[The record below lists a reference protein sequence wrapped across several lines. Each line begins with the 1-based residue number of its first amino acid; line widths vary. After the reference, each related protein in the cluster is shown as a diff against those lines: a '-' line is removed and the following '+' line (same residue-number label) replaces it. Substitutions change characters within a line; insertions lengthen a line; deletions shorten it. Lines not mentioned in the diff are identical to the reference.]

1 MFSKDDIVFS
11 YSRAQ
16 ALADGVLVAVPDP
29 LQKEAGFRI
38 PIAMTSRVYEDC
50 VAWTVEDSE
59 RKQVSQ
65 DQEARLWDLLSMA
78 RFAAQCEP
86 RRSVVAFDLLRV
98 PKQGRGIMARR
109 VQLVMTIHQDDDC
122 QPCITVMFPDED

>member
-16 ALADGVLVAVPDP
+16 ALADGVLVAVPEP

-38 PIAMTSRVYEDC
+38 PVAMTSRVYEDC
-50 VAWTVEDSE
+50 VAWTTEDSE
-59 RKQVSQ
+59 RKRVSQ
-65 DQEARLWDLLSMA
+65 DQEARLWDLLAMA

-86 RRSVVAFDLLRV
+86 SRSIVAFDLLRV
-98 PKQGRGIMARR
+98 PKQGSGILPRR
-109 VQLVMTIHQDDDC
+109 VQLVMTIHQGDDG
-122 QPCITVMFPDED
+122 QPCMTVMFPDED

>member
-1 MFSKDDIVFS
+1 MYTNDDLVFS
-11 YSRAQ
+11 YTRAQ
-16 ALADGVLVAVPDP
+16 ALADGVLVAVPEDI
-29 LQKEAGFRI
+29 QKEAGFRI
-38 PIAMTSRVYEDC
+38 PVAMSSRVYEDC

-65 DQEARLWDLLSMA
+65 DQEARLWDLLTMA

-86 RRSVVAFDLLRV
+86 SRSIVAFDLLRV

-109 VQLVMTIHQDDDC
+109 LRLVMTIHQGDNGE
-122 QPCITVMFPDED
+122 PCMTIMFPDED